1 MIDMRN
7 ARMTAAR
14 PGAMW
19 GALLAALGIVSLA
32 GSVQAQ
38 QPGAGQP
45 PRDDQP
51 PRTGQPPRAG
61 QPPVAADPA
70 VVAVLE
76 ALERAGKE
84 LQTICHNSSVT
95 DGFAIVGSSMTPLP
109 ECLFPQSM
117 ADSNRFC

>member
-61 QPPVAADPA
+61 QPPVASDPA
-70 VVAVLE
+70 VVE
-76 ALERAGKE
+76 ALERAGEE

-95 DGFAIVGSSMTPLP
+95 NGLAIVGSSMTPLP

-117 ADSNRFC
+117 ADYSRTC